1 MSEIR
6 VRPIDME
13 APGSFRERSK
23 ALRVLAAIRN
33 DELDNINGQIALED
47 VLLPRLETTDGSDLD
62 AALDKLSASDFDDL
76 LSQILA
82 TEVPTESAEN

>member
-1 MSEIR
+1 MSGIR

-47 VLLPRLETTDGSDLD
+47 VLLPRLETDDGSDLD
-62 AALDKLSASDFDDL
+62 EALDKLTANDFDDL

>member
-1 MSEIR
+1 MSGIR

-47 VLLPRLETTDGSDLD
+47 VLLPRLETDDGSDLD
-62 AALDKLSASDFDDL
+62 EALDKLSASDFDDL

>member
-6 VRPIDME
+6 VRPIDMS

-33 DELDNINGQIALED
+33 DELDNINGQIAIED

-62 AALDKLSASDFDDL
+62 DALDKLSATDFDDL